1 MTFVCAVCAHR
12 EAFEVVSYPSYPA
25 FLPPLPR
32 ELARDVV
39 RAPLTLVAC
48 CACGHF
54 QIPHVDAEVQRV
66 LYEVY
71 YRHYEVDTMET
82 MIPAYR
88 EPFNKLVESLTLP
101 NGRLLEIGCSSG
113 AMIPFLTRFCREY
126 TGVDPSERI
135 ELARERY
142 PSQTFIRS
150 YFPSGAV
157 QGPFDVAVSQFN
169 LEHIEKAG
177 EFIAALAAAIREGG
191 ILLLQVP
198 DAGYFIRTHQPNF
211 VAHEHVHYFRR
222 EQLELLLNMHGFT
235 VEQWGDEGAS
245 IIAAA
250 RLVERRPPSA
260 AETGACSSQE
270 MTLFRRPRAVA
281 APQADAIA
289 LRDLTSHVPAL
300 PPNPILYGVGL
311 TLHWLL
317 AKNPAIANGAVV
329 VDDNPG
335 YQGKGVPGYDLPIE
349 APTRELLDG
358 RDVVLTLNA
367 IYHDRVIERIGRMG
381 ATVRVHRI
389 GGA

>member
-12 EAFEVVSYPSYPA
+12 EAFEIVSYRSYPA

-32 ELARDVV
+32 ELARDVA
-39 RAPLTLVAC
+39 RAPLTLAAC
-48 CACGHF
+48 RACGHF
-54 QIPHVDAEVQRV
+54 QVPHVDADVQRL

-71 YRHYEVDTMET
+71 YGHYEVDTLET
-82 MIPAYR
+82 MVPAYR
-88 EPFNKLVESLTLP
+88 EPFNRLVESLGLRD
-101 NGRLLEIGCSSG
+101 GRLLEIGCSSG

-135 ELARERY
+135 ELARARH
-142 PSQTFIRS
+142 PSHTFVRS
-150 YFPSGAV
+150 YFPSDAV

-177 EFIAALAAAIREGG
+177 DFVAALAAAVREGG
-191 ILLLQVP
+191 VLLLQVP
-198 DAGYFIRTHQPNF
+198 DAGYFLRTRQPNF

-222 EQLELLLNMHGFT
+222 AQLAVLLGAHGFT
-235 VEQWGDEGAS
+235 VERWGEEGPS
-245 IIAAA
+245 IICAA
-250 RLVERRPPSA
+250 RRGTGRSSPA
-260 AETGACSSQE
+260 ATGDPLGDALELRELSS
-270 MTLFRRPRAVA
+270 R
-281 APQADAIA
+281 
-289 LRDLTSHVPAL
+289 VPEL

-317 AKNPAIANGAVV
+317 AKNAIREGTV
-329 VDDNPG
+329 VDDNPH
-335 YQGKGVPGYDLPIE
+335 YHGKGVPGYDLPIE
-349 APTRELLDG
+349 APSRELLDG

-367 IYHDRVIERIGRMG
+367 IYHDRVVERIQRMG

>member
-1 MTFVCAVCAHR
+1 VTFVCAVCAHR

-54 QIPHVDAEVQRV
+54 QIPHVDAEVQRM

-88 EPFNKLVESLTLP
+88 EPFNKLVESLDLP
-101 NGRLLEIGCSSG
+101 HGRLLEIGCSSG
-113 AMIPFLTRFCREY
+113 AMVPFLTRFCREY

-142 PSQTFIRS
+142 PSHTFIRS
-150 YFPSGAV
+150 YFPSHAV

-177 EFIAALAAAIREGG
+177 EFIAALAAAVREGG
-191 ILLLQVP
+191 MLLLQVP
-198 DAGYFIRTHQPNF
+198 DAGYFIRTQQPNF

-222 EQLELLLNMHGFT
+222 EQLELLLGLHGFT
-235 VEQWGDEGAS
+235 VEHWGAEGAS

-250 RLVERRPPSA
+250 RRVGQVFQP
-260 AETGACSSQE
+260 
-270 MTLFRRPRAVA
+270 
-281 APQADAIA
+281 APQAQVRKPALHDALE
-289 LRDLTSHVPAL
+289 LRDLTSHVPDL
-300 PPNPILYGVGL
+300 PKRPILYGVGL

-317 AKNPAIANGAVV
+317 AKNPAMAHGAVV

-349 APTRELLDG
+349 APSRELLDG

>member
-39 RAPLTLVAC
+39 RAPLSLVAC
-48 CACGHF
+48 CVCGHF
-54 QIPHVDAEVQRV
+54 QVPHVDVEVQRL

-88 EPFNKLVESLTLP
+88 EPFNRLVESIDLP

-113 AMIPFLTRFCREY
+113 AMVPFLTRFCREY

-135 ELARERY
+135 ELARAQY
-142 PSQTFIRS
+142 PSHTFIRS
-150 YFPSGAV
+150 YFPSDAV

-177 EFIAALAAAIREGG
+177 EFIAALAAAVREGG
-191 ILLLQVP
+191 VLLLQVP

-222 EQLELLLNMHGFT
+222 EQLELLLGRHGFS
-235 VEQWGDEGAS
+235 VEHWGEEGAS
-245 IIAAA
+245 IICAA
-250 RLVERRPPSA
+250 RRTSYDVLERPTTSDD
-260 AETGACSSQE
+260 
-270 MTLFRRPRAVA
+270 
-281 APQADAIA
+281 APLA
-289 LRDLTSHVPAL
+289 LRELASNVPNL

-317 AKNPAIANGAVV
+317 AKNAINECTV

-349 APTRELLDG
+349 APSRELLDG

-367 IYHDRVIERIGRMG
+367 IYHERVIERIGRMG